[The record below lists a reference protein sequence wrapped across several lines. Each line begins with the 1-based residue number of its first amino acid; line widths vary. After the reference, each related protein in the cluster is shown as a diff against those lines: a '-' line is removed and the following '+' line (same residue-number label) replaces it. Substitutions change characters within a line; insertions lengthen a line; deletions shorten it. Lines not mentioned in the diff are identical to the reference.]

1 MNPETGRGRASA
13 LLFALRILIAAGLIT
28 SAVIHF
34 QLAAGYQ
41 QAAPGGIGQ
50 GNLFRIQ
57 AVVAILSGLYVLLRG
72 SRPAF
77 LVAAAVALSAFAAV
91 VIYRYVDLPAIGPI
105 PAMYEP
111 VWFTE
116 KVVTA
121 VVEGIAGALSIA
133 GYILLRRPG
142 KARAR
147 ATSNPVNR
155 GGGEPAHG

>member
-1 MNPETGRGRASA
+1 MSPETGRGRASA
-13 LLFALRILIAAGLIT
+13 LLLAFRILIAAGLIT
-28 SAVIHF
+28 SAIIHF

-57 AVVAILSGLYVLLRG
+57 AVVAILSGLYVLVRE

-77 LVAAAVALSAFAAV
+77 LVAAVVALSAFAAV
-91 VIYRYVDLPAIGPI
+91 NLYRYVDLPAFGPI

-116 KVVTA
+116 KVIVA
-121 VVEGIAGALSIA
+121 VVEGVAGALSIA
-133 GYILLRRPG
+133 GYILLSRAAEPRPG
-142 KARAR
+142 HF
-147 ATSNPVNR
+147 NPVNR
-155 GGGEPAHG
+155 GGGAPAH

>member
-1 MNPETGRGRASA
+1 MSPVTGRGRTSS
-13 LLFALRILIAAGLIT
+13 LLLAFRILIAAGLIT

-57 AVVAILSGLYVLLRG
+57 AAVAILSGLYVLVRG
-72 SRPAF
+72 SRPAY

-91 VIYRYVDLPAIGPI
+91 IIYRYVDLPAFGPI

-121 VVEGIAGALSIA
+121 VVEGIAGALSVA
-133 GYILLRRPG
+133 GYLLLGRP
-142 KARAR
+142 ARAGAPGR
-147 ATSNPVNR
+147 FNPVNR
-155 GGGEPAHG
+155 GGGEPAH

>member
-1 MNPETGRGRASA
+1 MNPETERGRASA
-13 LLFALRILIAAGLIT
+13 LLLAFRILIAAGLIS
-28 SAVIHF
+28 SAIIHF

-57 AVVAILSGLYVLLRG
+57 AVVAILSGLYVLVRG

-77 LVAAAVALSAFAAV
+77 LVAAVVALSAFAAV
-91 VIYRYVDLPAIGPI
+91 NLYRYVDLPAFGPI

-116 KVVTA
+116 KVIVA
-121 VVEGIAGALSIA
+121 VVEGVAGALSIA
-133 GYILLRRPG
+133 GYMLLRRFG
-142 KARAR
+142 KA
-147 ATSNPVNR
+147 
-155 GGGEPAHG
+155 HGRPFQTEDSGR

>member
-1 MNPETGRGRASA
+1 V
-13 LLFALRILIAAGLIT
+13 LVAAGLIT

-34 QLAAGYQ
+34 QLAPGYQ

-57 AVVAILSGLYVLLRG
+57 ASVAILSALYVLARA

-77 LVAAAVALSAFAAV
+77 LVAALVALSAFAA
-91 VIYRYVDLPAIGPI
+91 IILYRYVQLPAIGPI
-105 PAMYEP
+105 PSMYEP

-121 VVEGIAGALSIA
+121 VVEGIAGVLAIA
-133 GYILLRRPG
+133 GYILLSRSG
-142 KARAR
+142 KAKAGSAAPASAR
-147 ATSNPVNR
+147 
-155 GGGEPAHG
+155 